1 MLILKII
8 GWVALAV
15 VAFVVLAGLWFW
27 RQLKAAAKADTMP
40 FPPARVNLEPEENP
54 AWRNEKEVLK
64 LAADFRALG
73 FEQTGVFSIP
83 EIGGTY
89 LVGLVHVTERF
100 YGCVYDYAVTAPTFD
115 FFAELGND
123 EDLTG
128 TNSTIGAHLDQRPGE
143 LKVRV
148 KDGSVAEV
156 WDAVRAHARAP
167 GRLEVARDGFV
178 ETFKKGYA
186 RSMAWS
192 LRQGGPSKE
201 SMRRQAQLDKIELTD
216 EELEEAYQDSRRGY
230 RQQLQKAC
238 IAEYLDQ
245 NKIQLVEWERIHH
258 RAFAIPE
265 TLSLKEVVE
274 TIELTGYLDEEQEHA
289 LKKVEGSFSESGI
302 DLAKKII
309 TQNVGGMGL
318 KQLGE
323 VSEPVPAWIL
333 LLPDANEREAFKVA
347 A

>member
-8 GWVALAV
+8 GWVALVV
-15 VAFVVLAGLWFW
+15 VAIVVAGGVWFW
-27 RQLKAAAKADTMP
+27 RQLKAAAKAEAML

-54 AWRNEKEVLK
+54 AWRNEKQVLK
-64 LAADFRALG
+64 LAAEFRALG
-73 FEQTGVFSIP
+73 FEQIGVFSLP
-83 EIGGTY
+83 EVGGTY
-89 LVGLVHVTERF
+89 LMGFVHVAERF
-100 YGCVYDYAVTAPTFD
+100 YGCVYDYTVTAPTFD

-123 EDLTG
+123 QDLTG
-128 TNSTIGAHLDQRPGE
+128 SNSTIGAHLDQRPGE
-143 LKVRV
+143 MKVRL
-148 KDGSVAEV
+148 KDGSVAAV
-156 WDAVRAHARAP
+156 WDAVRAHEKAP
-167 GRLEVARDGFV
+167 GRREVARDGFV
-178 ETFKKGYA
+178 ETFKKQYA

-201 SMRRQAQLDKIELTD
+201 SMRRQTQLEKMEITD

-230 RQQLQKAC
+230 RQQLQQAC

-265 TLSLKEVVE
+265 TLTLKEVVE
-274 TIELTGYLDEEQEHA
+274 MIELTGYLDDEQEHA
-289 LKKVEGSFSESGI
+289 LKKLESSFSETGI

-309 TQNVGGMGL
+309 NQNIGGMGL
-318 KQLGE
+318 KQIGE

-333 LLPDANEREAFKVA
+333 LLPDANEREAMHVA